1 MINFLNPFLFSIRMP
16 SLYRVVS
23 IFFLILLSGS
33 FAIAFG
39 GLDHIYVHGSVDCD
53 RQTFSP
59 VDCPTLS
66 GEETNNDDDD
76 RGNIEE
82 QIPSVIPFP

>member
-1 MINFLNPFLFSIRMP
+1 
-16 SLYRVVS
+16 V
-23 IFFLILLSGS
+23 
-33 FAIAFG
+33 FG
-39 GLDHIYVHGSVDCD
+39 GLDHIYVQGLVDCD

-59 VDCPTLS
+59 VDCPTSS
-66 GEETNNDDDD
+66 GEEETNNDDDD